1 MDEMSIVIST
11 AWAVLTV
18 VARWLLFRKAGRPGW
33 HSIVP
38 ILNAYDEYAICW
50 RGGKVFLL
58 ALLVGAATVFGMVG
72 QDNPVFFIGAA
83 VAILWIFIIHWK
95 QSMKLAAAFG
105 KGPLYGLFL
114 FLFDKRGRVGRGLS
128 AADCVGKR

>member
-1 MDEMSIVIST
+1 M
-11 AWAVLTV
+11 VLLEGDLGAGKSEL
-18 VARWLLFRKAGRPGW
+18 ARGGARGLGIQGP
-33 HSIVP
+33 VP
-38 ILNAYDEYAICW
+38 SPSFTILNAYDEYAICW

-58 ALLVGAATVFGMVG
+58 ALLGAAAAVFGMVG

-114 FLFDKRGRVGRGLS
+114 FLFYKLGRVVLGLS
-128 AADCVGKR
+128 AAEYVGKR

>member
-83 VAILWIFIIHWK
+83 VASELHPMN
-95 QSMKLAAAFG
+95 Q
-105 KGPLYGLFL
+105 
-114 FLFDKRGRVGRGLS
+114 
-128 AADCVGKR
+128 